1 MGRLSIIENLI
12 NEELAGS
19 DHFLVDA
26 ISNESETE
34 MKFFIDGLN
43 GVDIQV
49 CSRLSRKI
57 SRTLEEIDTDDT
69 PYRFEVSSP
78 GADRPLIDK
87 RQYHQHVGRDLDVKL
102 LTGEDLT
109 GELLEVND
117 GDILLNIP
125 VSKHKKSEQKI
136 DVDQIEHSTVKISF
150 KRNKK

>member
-34 MKFFIDGLN
+34 MEFFIDGLN